1 MDEARSTVMRAVKSR
16 DTQPELAVRRRL
28 HAAGF
33 RYRLCRKDLPGTP
46 DIVLSRLKTAVF
58 VHGCFWHWHG
68 CKRCRMPKSNEDY
81 WSSKI
86 ARNVKRDRIAVQRLK
101 ELGWRTVVIWECDLA
116 DGTEKLLTQLTFL
129 ENKAKP
135 TTSDPFVS

>member
-1 MDEARSTVMRAVKSR
+1 
-16 DTQPELAVRRRL
+16 
-28 HAAGF
+28 
-33 RYRLCRKDLPGTP
+33 
-46 DIVLSRLKTAVF
+46 
-58 VHGCFWHWHG
+58 
-68 CKRCRMPKSNEDY
+68 MPKSNEDY